1 MSPPPVRA
9 LLFDLDGT
17 LVQTR
22 ESSWVLFERT
32 NREFALGVDTREQ
45 YFALFRDNMFV
56 ALERLVPER
65 ERRDAAVAH
74 FLHLLR
80 TEYAPP
86 LVPGIADVVRTLS
99 RYLVLGIISTNALEA
114 IARVVREAGLESCF
128 AHVFGGDIEP
138 DKREAIR
145 KFLRDPSYATL
156 RTNCEAYEEIRPRRL
171 EPEEVVLVTDTVGD
185 VRHGRE
191 CGVRVLGV
199 TWGLHDSA
207 SLLAAGAEKIVHWP
221 QELLSWCLPSIRA
234 VHGEDAFKLEVT
246 DADPVEAGMVRRLVP
261 KS

>member
-9 LLFDLDGT
+9 ILFDLDGT

-32 NREFALGVDTREQ
+32 NREFALGIDTREQ
-45 YFALFRDNMFV
+45 YFALFQENMFV
-56 ALERLVPER
+56 ALERLVPDR
-65 ERRDAAVAH
+65 AQRDAAVVH
-74 FLHLLR
+74 FLDLLR

-99 RYLVLGIISTNALEA
+99 RYLVLGIISTNAVEA

-156 RTNCEAYEEIRPRRL
+156 RTGSEAYQEVRPRRL

-199 TWGLHDSA
+199 TWGLHDAA
-207 SLLAAGAEKIVHWP
+207 SLLAAGAERIVHWP
-221 QELLSWCLPSIRA
+221 QELLSWCMPSIKA
-234 VHGEDAFKLEVT
+234 VHGEEAFRLQVPDQET
-246 DADPVEAGMVRRLVP
+246 EDTGRVRRLVP
-261 KS
+261 KG